1 MRKCLLLTGG
11 KEMGVGCPCVA
22 PPERERDGCGL
33 LASGEERIRRRKF
46 LEATKKCRREEVSE
60 MMLQP

>member
-1 MRKCLLLTGG
+1 
-11 KEMGVGCPCVA
+11 MGVGCPCVA